1 MPGFATGMLVL
12 TGALFI
18 PFLYNTT
25 PEPHG
30 PGLPSAE
37 PSVKNIGW
45 SMGRS
50 EILCRASCLAWAF

>member
-37 PSVKNIGW
+37 PSVKNIDRPRRRTC
-45 SMGRS
+45 SACHHDR
-50 EILCRASCLAWAF
+50 